1 MKSIDTNF
9 TFSILSQYRTELF
22 GLSAL
27 LIVFFHFHVWQIIPE
42 YTKYIFRF
50 AFGGVDIFLFLSGIG
65 LCYSIEKNSAIKS
78 FYLKRFLRIYPSFAQ
93 ATAIGLF
100 AGRYTIAT
108 AVLMFTGLTYWMA
121 PFISVREGF
130 WYIALIIPLYVAF
143 PFVYRL
149 LNKLSIKK
157 CITIFAGLLILPYIV
172 HFSFGEHYDYALTRI
187 MPFML
192 GCFLFVKRNKLHNI
206 GMPLIISSILLFV
219 VLNTYSL
226 LSGGANIL
234 KTLVQLS
241 MLGLIAPGF
250 SLLFA
255 LFLSHCNIFILRF
268 LNWLGTMSLEL
279 YLVHL
284 TLYYW
289 IKNPFILLAISIVTS
304 YIIMIV
310 SNNVRKWL

>member
-9 TFSILSQYRTELF
+9 TFSILSKYRTELL

-65 LCYSIEKNSAIKS
+65 LCYSIEKSSIKS
-78 FYLKRFLRIYPSFAQ
+78 FYLKRFIRIYPSFAQ
-93 ATAIGLF
+93 ATAISLF
-100 AGRYTIAT
+100 IGKYTFVT
-108 AVLMFTGLTYWMA
+108 AALMFTGVTYWMA
-121 PFISVREGF
+121 PFISVRGGY

-143 PFVYRL
+143 PFVHRL
-149 LNKLSIKK
+149 LNKLSINK
-157 CITIFAGLLILPYIV
+157 CIGILAGLLILPYIV

-226 LSGGANIL
+226 LSGGG
-234 KTLVQLS
+234 KY
-241 MLGLIAPGF
+241 F
-250 SLLFA
+250 
-255 LFLSHCNIFILRF
+255 
-268 LNWLGTMSLEL
+268 
-279 YLVHL
+279 
-284 TLYYW
+284 
-289 IKNPFILLAISIVTS
+289 KNVDPTFNAW
-304 YIIMIV
+304 
-310 SNNVRKWL
+310 SNCPWV